1 MSFCQVIKGN
11 DEPCKNYARYK
22 MTCCHSH
29 RSLENEP
36 YQETDT
42 KNNSGRK
49 LPVDAIRCQFIKSC
63 GERCKNSHSYHNKFC
78 FFHKGL
84 ESISKA
90 NEERNKKTETFSES
104 ESESEPDDPKD
115 KTYRANI
122 RKPVVAKK
130 VESLNPN
137 GEPRCQYII
146 PKSGSQCRKASDCEA
161 GFCYIHMPLGTIMSM
176 KV

>member
-1 MSFCQVIKGN
+1 MSGCHVIKANGK
-11 DEPCKNYARYK
+11 PCGNYARYK

-29 RSLENEP
+29 RSLEYEK
-36 YQETDT
+36 YIDQETDT
-42 KNNSGRK
+42 KKGK
-49 LPVDAIRCQFIKSC
+49 VAADANRCEFIKTC
-63 GERCKNSHSYHNKFC
+63 GERCKKSHGYNNKFC
-78 FFHKGL
+78 SLHKGL
-84 ESISKA
+84 ENISKA
-90 NEERNKKTETFSES
+90 NEERNKSKKTFSES
-104 ESESEPDDPKD
+104 DSESDSDDLKD
-115 KTYRANI
+115 KSYRANI

-146 PKSGSQCRKASDCEA
+146 PRRGSQCLKDANCEA